1 MAAEV
6 MHEFLCWD
14 MNILSL
20 AVGTLGV
27 LVGSRF
33 VVPASLFYKVK

>member
-1 MAAEV
+1 MAAKV
-6 MHEFLCWD
+6 MYGFLCWD

-27 LVGSRF
+27 LVDSRF
-33 VVPASLFYKVK
+33 VVPASLFCKVK